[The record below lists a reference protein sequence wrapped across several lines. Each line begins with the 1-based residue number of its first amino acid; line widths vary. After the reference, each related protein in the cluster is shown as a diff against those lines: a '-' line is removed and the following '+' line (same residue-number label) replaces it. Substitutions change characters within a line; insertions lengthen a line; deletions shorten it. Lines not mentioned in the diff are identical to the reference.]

1 MKNSSPFPMK
11 SKFAFLGS
19 LVLLA
24 SGIYFGGV
32 QNLTKE
38 QELIEP
44 NQTAGSFS
52 ESTPL
57 DFVSQGDEPAPS
69 GTDFVAKYTQ
79 LYGKYQ
85 VNVYANRKF
94 SMPTDQEIDALRL
107 EAAALDKLY
116 TQMTLD
122 ERRKIKRASFPYARL
137 EVAGKVIYKKFEDLT
152 PAERESL
159 NC

>member
-1 MKNSSPFPMK
+1 MKSASPFPMK
-11 SKFAFLGS
+11 SKFILLGS

-24 SGIYFGGV
+24 VGIYFGGV

-38 QELIEP
+38 KELIEP
-44 NQTAGSFS
+44 NKTGGSVS
-52 ESTPL
+52 QSTPV

-69 GTDFVAKYTQ
+69 GSNLVAKYTQ

-94 SMPTDQEIDALRL
+94 STPTDQEIEELRL

-116 TQMTLD
+116 TQMTLE
-122 ERRKIKRASFPYARL
+122 ERRKIKRASFPYAKL
-137 EVAGKVIYKKFEDLT
+137 EVTGKVTYKKFEDLT
-152 PAERESL
+152 QKERESL
-159 NC
+159 GC